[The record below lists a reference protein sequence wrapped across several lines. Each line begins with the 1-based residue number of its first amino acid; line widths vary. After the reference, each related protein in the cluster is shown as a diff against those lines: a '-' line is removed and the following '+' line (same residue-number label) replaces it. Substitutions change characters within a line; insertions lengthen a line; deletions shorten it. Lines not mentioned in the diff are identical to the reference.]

1 MAIKKSIFSTDTPL
15 RLLYEIKTGIPMD
28 NDQINYI
35 RHRLQRYEESI
46 KETEEHFD
54 QLESFGCYRACAPC
68 YEKFGIPHLIDALK
82 SDEGITRAF
91 WQQYDRIT
99 GKLDAFNRVKG
110 RIYRDLLYTDL
121 ENYVA
126 VYHSAL
132 CYAEL
137 NMITIE
143 SSHDH
148 CNREAIRA
156 LLAELR
162 GDYDITDIE
171 NLVITLDELSL
182 RMKEPFCN
190 TIQKKSSQPE
200 NSGNIPLV
208 TRDERFFIREDNKN
222 TRTA

>member
-1 MAIKKSIFSTDTPL
+1 
-15 RLLYEIKTGIPMD
+15 MD

-54 QLESFGCYRACAPC
+54 TLESFGCYRACAPC
-68 YEKFGIPHLIDALK
+68 YEKFGIPHLIDALQ
-82 SDEGITRAF
+82 SDDGITGTF
-91 WQQYDRIT
+91 WQEYERIT
-99 GKLDAFNRVKG
+99 GKLNAFNTVKG

-137 NMITIE
+137 NRITIE
-143 SSHDH
+143 SDHDH
-148 CNREAIRA
+148 YNREAIRA
-156 LLAELR
+156 LIAELR

-171 NLVITLDELSL
+171 NLVMTLDELSL
-182 RMKEPFCN
+182 RMRKPVCN
-190 TIQKKSSQPE
+190 TSQKNSTLPE
-200 NSGNIPLV
+200 NTGNIPLV
-208 TRDERFFIREDNKN
+208 TGNGRLFACGDKKN